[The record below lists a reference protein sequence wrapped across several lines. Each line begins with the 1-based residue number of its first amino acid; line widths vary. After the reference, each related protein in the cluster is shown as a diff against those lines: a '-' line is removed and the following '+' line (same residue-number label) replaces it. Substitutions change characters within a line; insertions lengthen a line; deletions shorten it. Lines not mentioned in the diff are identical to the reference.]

1 MKIPSRVDGSFR
13 GALLFSCPS
22 TSVRNVQASKRS
34 FAGAASNPPRS
45 SPSRPAACA
54 KSSKWLL
61 STFASPVEPRCP
73 VQTPQPRRVRRS
85 AYGTAS
91 AAACSP
97 SVPAFVSRK
106 PESTQDKRYLLSL
119 VHDEE
124 EASVEECL
132 DFHRDPYRRGYASPD
147 GPSLRVSDK
156 SPDVQYPSREETF
169 RIDEDTRQVLVRLCT
184 AVGQRLRHP
193 CRVSLESIYKLYNRL
208 PEPRMLHMTWQWRN
222 RLMRVMGTLRKR
234 DMESMLRYFA
244 LVADVKNAGLTLRR
258 SQWNLAL
265 AFAAKYASRVTARE
279 MESTLRLWRDMER
292 QANIPGNE
300 VTFNILFDVAA
311 KAGNFAL
318 ADMIYQEMESR
329 GIEYN
334 RYHHVSLIHYFG
346 LKLDSSGIRAAY
358 REMVESGEMVDTVV
372 LNCVISGLLRC
383 GEEGP
388 AEETYEQMK
397 SNHSRAAELPQRD
410 YMMNKVITKVIM
422 MFSKVSRKHPELRET
437 LQTTVHLSPD
447 LHTYKL
453 LVQHYAI
460 RVGNLNK
467 VVKYLDEMKFLKVPV
482 HPTIFLALFKGFY
495 MHGGFSGSDWSDSRL
510 DGLLLALYHARDMHA
525 RDFPIDR
532 WLVIWALR
540 AVKKCSS
547 ADALEETFDAM
558 AQRWDIPADRQ
569 PFMHAIYENILQ
581 GRDMKSPWGNWDEM
595 THRRSKKDGSWL

>member
-1 MKIPSRVDGSFR
+1 MKIPSRVDGSVR
-13 GALLFSCPS
+13 GALLFNCSS
-22 TSVRNVQASKRS
+22 ASVRNVQASKRS
-34 FAGAASNPPRS
+34 FASNPPRS

-54 KSSKWLL
+54 KSSTWLL
-61 STFASPVEPRCP
+61 STFAPPVEARC
-73 VQTPQPRRVRRS
+73 VLQTPRPRRARHS
-85 AYGTAS
+85 CYSTAS

-97 SVPAFVSRK
+97 VTPALPGRK
-106 PESTQDKRYLLSL
+106 HTPTQDRQYLLSL
-119 VHDEE
+119 VYDED
-124 EASVEECL
+124 EASVDDCI

-147 GPSLRVSDK
+147 GPRLRVSDK
-156 SPDVQYPSREETF
+156 SPDVQYPTHDETF
-169 RIDEDTRQVLVRLCT
+169 RIDNDTRQILVRLYT

-193 CRVSLESIYKLYNRL
+193 SRVSLESICKLYSLL
-208 PEPRMLHMTWQWRN
+208 PEPRMLHITWQWRN
-222 RLMRVMGTLRKR
+222 RLMRVMGTPRKR

-244 LVADVKNAGLTLRR
+244 LVADVKDAGLTLRR
-258 SQWNLAL
+258 SQWNFAL
-265 AFAAKYASRVTARE
+265 AFAAKYASRTTARE
-279 MESTLRLWRDMER
+279 MESTLRLWREMER
-292 QANIPGNE
+292 EANVPGNE

-334 RYHHVSLIHYFG
+334 RFHHVSLIHYFG
-346 LKLDSSGIRAAY
+346 LKLDSGGIRAAY
-358 REMVESGEMVDTVV
+358 REMVESGEMIDTVV

-388 AEETYEQMK
+388 AEETYERMK
-397 SNHSRAAELPQRD
+397 NNHTLAPALPQRD
-410 YMMNKVITKVIM
+410 YMMSKVITKVIM
-422 MFSKVSRKHPELRET
+422 MFSKVSKKHPELKET

-460 RVGNLNK
+460 RVGNLNR

-495 MHGGFSGSDWSDSRL
+495 MHGGFPGSDWSEPRL
-510 DGLLLALYHARDMHA
+510 DGLLSALYHARDTHA
-525 RDFPIDR
+525 KNFPIDR

-547 ADALEETFDAM
+547 AEALEETFDAM
-558 AQRWDIPADRQ
+558 VRRWDVPADRQ
-569 PFMHAIYENILQ
+569 PFMHALYENILQ
-581 GRDMKSPWGNWDEM
+581 GRDMRSPSGNWDEM
-595 THRRSKKDGSWL
+595 THRRSKRDGSWL